1 MEVDPSYSRAPWMVE
16 ADEGIRCLPDRALD
30 RDVRVL
36 TNVVRGSQKLGKT
49 QQIFDYF
56 AQGSQPLLRPHM
68 RKIVTEW
75 MMELTAQ
82 EKCHPEVLALA
93 VNYMDRMLCRF
104 QIHKNQFQL
113 LASTCVFLASKF
125 RENEPVTAE
134 KLVVMTDFSISVDL
148 ILEWELLVLQVLN
161 WDLSTVT
168 PYTIL
173 NQLLTHKCLQTFQGP
188 LEDLSPTIRLRAE
201 TLLALSCTENQFT
214 TLPPTLVATGCFL
227 AALSGVR
234 SRLENGNAVLRVALE
249 SLAFVTGHSF
259 QEMLGCASVLESMLL
274 QKLTP
279 EQQIQLQGPSVPRP
293 GPSGPTGPNFSPSST
308 HQPELSRNNN
318 SKTTS
323 ETTQQQHHFLG
334 LASSIDTSPSTSST
348 PASSHTKMV
357 DTSRSNSN
365 TPTEL
370 MDVAAA
376 CVC

>member
-1 MEVDPSYSRAPWMVE
+1 LIPPSPSREEIQAGRRIIYSERMEVDPSYSRAPWMVE

-201 TLLALSCTENQFT
+201 TLLALACTENQFT
-214 TLPPTLVATGCFL
+214 TLPPTLVGTGCFL
-227 AALSGVR
+227 ATVR
-234 SRLENGNAVLRVALE
+234 S
-249 SLAFVTGHSF
+249 
-259 QEMLGCASVLESMLL
+259 
-274 QKLTP
+274 
-279 EQQIQLQGPSVPRP
+279 QIQTGKRERCPP
-293 GPSGPTGPNFSPSST
+293 GRIGEPCLCHGAFF
-308 HQPELSRNNN
+308 SRNAWLCLRPRVDNPAEADPR
-318 SKTTS
+318 TTNPAP
-323 ETTQQQHHFLG
+323 G
-334 LASSIDTSPSTSST
+334 SISPQTWT
-348 PASSHTKMV
+348 I
-357 DTSRSNSN
+357 RSGWSY
-365 TPTEL
+365 L
-370 MDVAAA
+370 
-376 CVC
+376 